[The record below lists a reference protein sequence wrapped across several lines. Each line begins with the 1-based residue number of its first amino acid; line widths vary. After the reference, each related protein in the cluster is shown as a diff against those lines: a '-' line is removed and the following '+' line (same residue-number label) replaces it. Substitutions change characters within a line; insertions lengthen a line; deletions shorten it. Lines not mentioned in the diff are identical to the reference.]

1 MPAEVTLSAFVRAGA
16 NDQPYVEQCAAAA
29 EIMVSRLIG
38 DATVSEVT
46 REQAVLLT
54 GANLYQRRAT
64 VTEMSQ
70 YQNGLTQPVPSRP
83 TLDPL
88 NAARQVLAAEL
99 GPGIA

>member
-1 MPAEVTLSAFVRAGA
+1 MPAEVTLSSFVRAGA
-16 NDQPYVEQCAAAA
+16 NDQPYVDQCAAAA
-29 EIMVSRLIG
+29 EVMVSRLIG
-38 DATVSEVT
+38 DAVVSEVT

-54 GANLYQRRAT
+54 GANLFQRRAT
-64 VTEMSQ
+64 VTEMGQ

>member
-1 MPAEVTLSAFVRAGA
+1 MADQVSLSVFVRAGA
-16 NDQPYVEQCAAAA
+16 NDQAYVDMCEAAAKAMVGNIAGIDKASAATRATA
-29 EIMVSRLIG
+29 E
-38 DATVSEVT
+38 
-46 REQAVLLT
+46 LLT

-64 VTEMSQ
+64 VTELGQ

>member
-1 MPAEVTLSAFVRAGA
+1 MPDQVTLSQFVRAGA
-16 NDQPYVEQCAAAA
+16 NDQPYVDQCAAVA

-38 DATVSEVT
+38 DGDVSDLT
-46 REQAVLLT
+46 RHQAVLLT

-64 VTEMSQ
+64 VTEMGQ